1 MGIDGQ
7 GGGIVGKGSPGP
19 LFQSNSARP
28 KPKSLLEAISDIEML
43 SAVER
48 TGMEIPPH
56 FLLLNEKV
64 RYFDVGLKGGWADTL
79 VSAIYIPLS
88 VGVMDRIIPI
98 FGSLEPTVIDQVFS
112 LLIGLS
118 YTLGYNILLAFNL
131 GACYFGKVCRNAIWQ
146 LYGGFVSGSIIKMI
160 AIFFLF
166 HLLYWRITPELI
178 SKIMTAGYF
187 VVRPFLSLAQWDS
200 LFFGLV
206 DMRSVLF
213 KSGVFV
219 VVSTVLCLAIPCI
232 SFILGSL
239 RAEKEHEL
247 RKRYDAI

>member
-7 GGGIVGKGSPGP
+7 GGGISGKGNPGP
-19 LFQSNSARP
+19 LFQSSSARP
-28 KPKSLLEAISDIEML
+28 KPKSLLEAISDIEKL

-64 RYFDVGLKGGWADTL
+64 GYFDVGLKGGWADTV

-88 VGVMDRIIPI
+88 VGVMDRVIPI
-98 FGSLEPTVIDQVFS
+98 FGSSDPTLGDQIFA

-118 YTLGYNILLAFNL
+118 YTLGYNILMAFNL

-146 LYGGFVSGSIIKMI
+146 LYGGFVTGSMMKMF
-160 AIFFLF
+160 AIFFVF
-166 HLLYWRITPELI
+166 HLLYWRVTPEMI
-178 SKIMTAGYF
+178 SHVLTSTYVAA
-187 VVRPFLSLAQWDS
+187 RPFLTLDQWDA
-200 LFFGLV
+200 FFFWLV
-206 DMRSVLF
+206 DMRTVLF
-213 KSGVFV
+213 KSGIFV
-219 VVSTVLCLAIPCI
+219 VVSTLICLAIPCI
-232 SFILGSL
+232 SFVLGSM
-239 RAEKEHEL
+239 RATKEQEL